1 MSLVGRAHQL
11 RGSLNYIYH
20 SNCTFTGSLVSS
32 FAIPRQI
39 LSPFPCV
46 VISEHIYVYV
56 SYTRR
61 VRADY
66 AAEYY
71 TAITSVFIP
80 GMGMY
85 KPGVSCLTFH
95 GGSSFFNVSKLY
107 YTQQHR
113 LQLDLFFFFLND
125 GDGDVGVGILSPVI
139 QLHMRT
145 ETGAQ
150 AKTSKRSQKRKKNNP
165 CFNSA
170 VG

>member
-1 MSLVGRAHQL
+1 MNS
-11 RGSLNYIYH
+11 IYN
-20 SNCTFTGSLVSS
+20 SNSTFTGSLVSS

-71 TAITSVFIP
+71 TAITPVFTSGT
-80 GMGMY
+80 GML

-95 GGSSFFNVSKLY
+95 GGSSFFNVSRLY
-107 YTQQHR
+107 CTEQHR
-113 LQLDLFFFFLND
+113 LHLDLFFFFLND
-125 GDGDVGVGILSPVI
+125 GDEDVGEGMPSPAI
-139 QLHMRT
+139 QPHMRT

-150 AKTSKRSQKRKKNNP
+150 AKSSKRSKKRKKNNP
-165 CFNSA
+165 RSNSA